1 MLDSYKEIIQ
11 KAKGNKK
18 SIKKYLNRLKTKKV
32 KRLDEQVHELHAEV
46 FEELDCL
53 QCANCCK
60 TTGPLFTDRD
70 ISRISKHLGLKPA
83 DFEEQYLKVDEDQD
97 WVLKSTPC
105 TFLGSDN
112 YCSIY
117 EVRPKA
123 CAAYPHTDHVGF
135 QNILEITDK
144 NTRMCPAAAKVV
156 EKMMERIPV

>member
-32 KRLDEQVHELHAEV
+32 KKLDEQVHELHTEV

-70 ISRISKHLGLKPA
+70 ISRISKHLGLKAA
-83 DFEEQYLKVDEDQD
+83 DFEEQYLRVDEDQD

-135 QNILEITDK
+135 QNILDITEK

>member
-1 MLDSYKEIIQ
+1 MLEEYKEIIS
-11 KAKGNKK
+11 KAKGNRKP
-18 SIKKYLNRLKTKKV
+18 IKKYLSKLKTKKV
-32 KRLDEQVHELHAEV
+32 KKLDEQVHSFHEEV
-46 FEELDCL
+46 FEEIDCL

-70 ISRISKHLGLKPA
+70 INRIAKHLGLKA
-83 DFEEQYLKVDEDQD
+83 AQFEEEYLRMDEEGD
-97 WVLKSTPC
+97 WVLKTTPC
-105 TFLGSDN
+105 SFLGEDN

-135 QNILEITDK
+135 QNILHLTEK

-156 EKMMERIPV
+156 EKMMDRIPV

>member
-18 SIKKYLNRLKTKKV
+18 SIKKYLNRLKTKIV
-32 KRLDEQVHELHAEV
+32 KKLDEQVHELHTEV

-70 ISRISKHLGLKPA
+70 ISRISKHLGLKAA
-83 DFEEQYLKVDEDQD
+83 DFEEQYLRVDEDQD

-135 QNILEITDK
+135 QNILDITEK

>member
-1 MLDSYKEIIQ
+1 MLDLYKEIIQ

-32 KRLDEQVHELHAEV
+32 KRLDEQVHELHTEV

-83 DFEEQYLKVDEDQD
+83 DFEAQYLKVDEDQD

-105 TFLGSDN
+105 TFLGPDN

-135 QNILEITDK
+135 QNILYITEK

>member
-97 WVLKSTPC
+97 WVLKITPC

-123 CAAYPHTDHVGF
+123 CATYPHTDHVGF
-135 QNILEITDK
+135 QNILEITEK

>member
-123 CAAYPHTDHVGF
+123 CATYPHTDHVGF

>member
-135 QNILEITDK
+135 QNILEITEK

>member
-1 MLDSYKEIIQ
+1 MLDSYKEIIK

-97 WVLKSTPC
+97 WVLKITPC

-135 QNILEITDK
+135 QNILEITEK

>member
-60 TTGPLFTDRD
+60 MTGPLFTDRD